1 MLVFPSFVWTVR
13 DFTLELE
20 LKGKPITAD
29 EYLEN
34 ALKLK
39 SGETHTHTHSLSLWD
54 CLVVRQGIDLLKQL
68 KLIFIALA
76 AGLSASAVSRYSD
89 G

>member
-1 MLVFPSFVWTVR
+1 MWTVR

-39 SGETHTHTHSLSLWD
+39 SGETHTHSHTHTHSLTVSLLSPCPQMRLSIA
-54 CLVVRQGIDLLKQL
+54 CLAQG
-68 KLIFIALA
+68 
-76 AGLSASAVSRYSD
+76 STSS
-89 G
+89 